1 MVAEARRV
9 GGCLGDVD
17 GGDGRLRKQRRTG
30 RSAGQATG
38 AATRLRSVLG
48 LREDRSVRRLTAR
61 LLLVVFALAALA
73 AAGCAADGRSPDGDQ
88 RYDPRPRDFNQQP
101 GFTPFSA

>member
-1 MVAEARRV
+1 M
-9 GGCLGDVD
+9 
-17 GGDGRLRKQRRTG
+17 
-30 RSAGQATG
+30 
-38 AATRLRSVLG
+38 
-48 LREDRSVRRLTAR
+48 RRLTAR

-88 RYDPRPRDFNQQP
+88 RYDPRPRDLQQQP